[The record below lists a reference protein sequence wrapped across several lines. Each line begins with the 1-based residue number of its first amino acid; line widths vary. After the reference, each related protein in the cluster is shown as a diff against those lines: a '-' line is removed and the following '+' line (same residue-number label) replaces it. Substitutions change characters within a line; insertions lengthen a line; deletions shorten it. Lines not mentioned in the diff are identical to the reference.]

1 MSGDAAE
8 RRKLTVI
15 VLSFNVED
23 QIEACLTSV
32 RWADEV
38 LVVDSF
44 STDRTSQL
52 AASLAD
58 RFLQHEYLN
67 YAAQHNWAIP
77 QAAHEWIL
85 IVDSDEQVSRELQD
99 EIQLLL
105 CRPPEKEGYL
115 VNRRNYLMGR
125 RIKYAG
131 WGKDKELRLF
141 RRDSG
146 RFVEK
151 RVHAPMT
158 LTDIGMLKGH
168 LEHNNIS
175 SMTDWVAKI
184 NRYSSWKAQD
194 KFEKHVRLPLLHLI
208 LRPPWR
214 FAKDLIFRL
223 GILDGW
229 RGFLIAA
236 MSAFAELIMSAKLIQ
251 KTLGHRSSAQTDTAS
266 NKK

>member
-1 MSGDAAE
+1 MIGDAAE

-58 RFLQHEYLN
+58 RVLQHEYLN

-105 CRPPEKEGYL
+105 CRPPEKEAD
-115 VNRRNYLMGR
+115 V
-125 RIKYAG
+125 
-131 WGKDKELRLF
+131 
-141 RRDSG
+141 
-146 RFVEK
+146 
-151 RVHAPMT
+151 
-158 LTDIGMLKGH
+158 
-168 LEHNNIS
+168 
-175 SMTDWVAKI
+175 
-184 NRYSSWKAQD
+184 QQC
-194 KFEKHVRLPLLHLI
+194 
-208 LRPPWR
+208 
-214 FAKDLIFRL
+214 IFLAIYQPQQRQRC
-223 GILDGW
+223 DP
-229 RGFLIAA
+229 
-236 MSAFAELIMSAKLIQ
+236 EQ
-251 KTLGHRSSAQTDTAS
+251 QTDQQPSHTIILIHKRERLYDTPEGLCLANHES
-266 NKK
+266 